1 MAVVGGKWTENHR
14 QGKSLNNQMSE
25 EGFSVQVKRHWVTL
39 QACTIKW
46 AILFSQ
52 KVISLH
58 NSEVLWRVFIGTRWI
73 IDFFFVS
80 LADLES
86 QEDSFQPEWKEKNID
101 FFVNWKVKQIIIWR
115 FRMRYLFLKKKNQC
129 FVLMVAIWIWFECLK
144 ITEISERKCC
154 FEQEKSFNWKN
165 IENYL
170 TGNSEGFFSL
180 ILKNTITLAKLLNNI
195 TVSYSEVLLK
205 TKSPVPRLD
214 GLSFRSKLLK
224 EPEPAVPRVP
234 GIPVAQELDKRL
246 FHHCKVT
253 DRNHSYA
260 LSRAC
265 IRQLSVRTWY
275 AACY

>member
-1 MAVVGGKWTENHR
+1 MKGVHWNLMNNWFFFCFIGR
-14 QGKSLNNQMSE
+14 FGKSRGLISTRVKGKKYWFFCELKSKANNN
-25 EGFSVQVKRHWVTL
+25 L
-39 QACTIKW
+39 
-46 AILFSQ
+46 
-52 KVISLH
+52 
-58 NSEVLWRVFIGTRWI
+58 EVSNEI
-73 IDFFFVS
+73 FV
-80 LADLES
+80 
-86 QEDSFQPEWKEKNID
+86 PE
-101 FFVNWKVKQIIIWR
+101 
-115 FRMRYLFLKKKNQC
+115 KKNQC

-205 TKSPVPRLD
+205 TKSPAPRLD

-234 GIPVAQELDKRL
+234 GVPVAQELNKRL

-253 DRNHSYA
+253 DRNHSCA